1 MEIRKQEVIGGE
13 TMQTTYYENKKI
25 NKTHFIADTCFDYY
39 SERLRADDYRGNV
52 TLFAEWL
59 EEEAKKNSFHKI
71 IIKSKVDDLSCWQEL
86 GYVNE
91 GEFKGYFNGG
101 SAFAMCKYFKNERRN
116 SEYWM
121 DEDRIL
127 SDVIKIPTGSKNL
140 PLQSNYLLR
149 MADIKDAKSLAVL
162 YGDVFQLYPTP
173 MNDAEYVRKMI
184 ESGTLFCV
192 IEHEERIVSAA
203 SADVNATYNNAEI
216 TDCATIP
223 EHRKFGLMK
232 HLIDQLEKELFQ
244 RNIYCSYSIARALS
258 FGMNAVFHQK
268 GYQYKGRLA
277 NNCKIFDKY
286 EDMNIW
292 VKDLSR

>member
-1 MEIRKQEVIGGE
+1 MK
-13 TMQTTYYENKKI
+13 TTYYENKEI

-39 SERLRADDYRGNV
+39 SERIRADDYRGNIN
-52 TLFAEWL
+52 FFSEWL
-59 EEEAKKNSFHKI
+59 EEEAKNNGFHKI
-71 IIKSKVDDLSCWQEL
+71 IVKSKRDDIASWQEI
-86 GYVNE
+86 GYINE
-91 GEFKGYFNGG
+91 GEFKGYFNGA
-101 SAFAMCKYFKNERRN
+101 SAYAMCKYLTNERRN
-116 SEYWM
+116 SEYWV

-127 SDVIKIPTGSKNL
+127 RDVLKLETGTKNQ
-140 PLQSNYLLR
+140 PLQNNYFLR
-149 MADIKDAKSLAVL
+149 MADVQDAESLAGL
-162 YGDVFQLYPTP
+162 YGDVFQVYPTP

-184 ESGTLFCV
+184 KSGTLFCV
-192 IEHEERIVSAA
+192 IEHEGKIISAA
-203 SADVNATYNNAEI
+203 SADVNETYNNAEI

-244 RNIYCSYSIARALS
+244 RNIYCSYSIARGLS

-268 GYQYKGRLA
+268 GYVYKGRLA